1 MNECLHELAAL
12 VPELHV
18 WSPWVAPLGSG
29 SALAVASVASRS
41 SRTRLLQTGLPWRAR
56 QALVQ
61 ECPAGLFNGCF
72 YVFECLSWLL
82 FRAVLLCQFMA
93 LRFETCVR
101 CGGAQRLAVL
111 TGTSACLVTKRCGT
125 MVALVAATVPIL
137 AAKLRGALW

>member
-1 MNECLHELAAL
+1 M
-12 VPELHV
+12 
-18 WSPWVAPLGSG
+18 
-29 SALAVASVASRS
+29 
-41 SRTRLLQTGLPWRAR
+41 
-56 QALVQ
+56 
-61 ECPAGLFNGCF
+61 
-72 YVFECLSWLL
+72 FECLSWLL

-137 AAKLRGALW
+137 AAKLRGALSRACPRIERADTDKLAYTLLRSLLTNFPKHVSE